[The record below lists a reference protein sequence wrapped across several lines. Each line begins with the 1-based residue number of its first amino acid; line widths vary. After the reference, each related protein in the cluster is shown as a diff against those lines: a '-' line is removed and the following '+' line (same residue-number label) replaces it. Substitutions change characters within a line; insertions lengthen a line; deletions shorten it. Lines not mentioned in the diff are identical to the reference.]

1 MVRNND
7 KNHEFDQFLTTVSK
21 MDFGDAEII
30 DGKSGNDLVI
40 HSLKQFRDF
49 IYDVINAE
57 NANLSDD
64 HILNTVSKELREDFK
79 WSQLMSPLY
88 KEVTDAEGKTSITPI
103 ENSIIGAKIL

>member
-1 MVRNND
+1 VQQSL
-7 KNHEFDQFLTTVSK
+7 DQFIT
-21 MDFGDAEII
+21 
-30 DGKSGNDLVI
+30 
-40 HSLKQFRDF
+40 F

-64 HILNTVSKELREDFK
+64 HILNRVSSELREDFK

-88 KEVTDAEGKTSITPI
+88 KESVDESGRTTITPI

>member
-7 KNHEFDQFLTTVSK
+7 KNHEFDNFLKTVSK
-21 MDFGDAEII
+21 MDFGDTEIAN
-30 DGKSGNDLVI
+30 GKSGNELVI
-40 HSLKQFRDF
+40 QSLKQFSDF
-49 IYDVINAE
+49 VHEVINSE

-64 HILNTVSKELREDFK
+64 HILNKVSKELREDFK

-88 KEVTDAEGKTSITPI
+88 KENVDSEGKPSLSPI